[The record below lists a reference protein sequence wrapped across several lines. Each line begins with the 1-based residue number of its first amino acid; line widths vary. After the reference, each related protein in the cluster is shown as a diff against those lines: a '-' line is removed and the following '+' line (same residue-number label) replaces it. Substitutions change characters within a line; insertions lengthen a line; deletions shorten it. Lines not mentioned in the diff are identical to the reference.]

1 MLENLKWILIVF
13 FAGAIVFIVVPTV
26 IGFYRPGPLP
36 QEARTRFDRI
46 DLVKNEIV
54 SAANRAVSEI
64 RILML

>member
-13 FAGAIVFIVVPTV
+13 FAGAI
-26 IGFYRPGPLP
+26 YRPGPLP

-54 SAANRAVSEI
+54 SAAKRAVSEI